1 MTDSSILSL
10 DAWYRYVLDKVYDI
24 PMTIKTELISP
35 IEFMEVDEF
44 GDSDPIKGIEFIEP
58 NLEYDFYTDEKQIK
72 QEFERKFIDS
82 YYFHEIGAETFDRWE
97 HMLKSRL
104 NLKMPYYKQLYHSEL
119 ESKKLNFM
127 LNKDLKETF
136 IREVNE
142 ESQSNSQS
150 EGTGSFKESSLN
162 DGVAIVNL
170 NEGNQTTEN
179 SNSST
184 GNATSEGV
192 SRQQEK
198 TELISQGNIGVT
210 STAQLLKEWREV
222 MLNINELIIEE
233 CSDLFMMVY

>member
-1 MTDSSILSL
+1 MASYT
-10 DAWYRYVLDKVYDI
+10 V
-24 PMTIKTELISP
+24 ELRTLVNNP
-35 IEFMEVDEF
+35 LTKLFNF
-44 GDSDPIKGIEFIEP
+44 
-58 NLEYDFYTDEKQIK
+58 EYDFYTDEKQIK

>member
-1 MTDSSILSL
+1 MAS
-10 DAWYRYVLDKVYDI
+10 Y
-24 PMTIKTELISP
+24 TIEMRTLVNNP
-35 IEFMEVDEF
+35 FTQPFNFD
-44 GDSDPIKGIEFIEP
+44 
-58 NLEYDFYTDEKQIK
+58 YDFYTDDLTMKK
-72 QEFERKFIDS
+72 EFEQKFIDC
-82 YYFHEIGAETFDRWE
+82 YYFHEIGCETFERWQ
-97 HMLKSRL
+97 HMLKTRL
-104 NLKMPYYKQLYHSEL
+104 NLKMPFYKQLYESEL

-150 EGTGSFKESSLN
+150 TGTGTFKESSLN

-179 SNSST
+179 TNTST
-184 GNATSEGV
+184 GDVSSEGTNK
-192 SRQQEK
+192 QQEK

-222 MLNINELIIEE
+222 MINLNQIIIED
-233 CSDLFMMVY
+233 CQDLFINIY

>member
-1 MTDSSILSL
+1 MAS
-10 DAWYRYVLDKVYDI
+10 Y
-24 PMTIKTELISP
+24 TI
-35 IEFMEVDEF
+35 EVRTLMNNPFTQPFKFD
-44 GDSDPIKGIEFIEP
+44 
-58 NLEYDFYTDEKQIK
+58 YDFYTDDLIMKK
-72 QEFERKFIDS
+72 DFEQKFINH
-82 YYFHEIGAETFDRWE
+82 YYFHEIGAETFERWQ

-104 NLKMPYYKQLYHSEL
+104 NLKMPYYKQLYESEL

-150 EGTGSFKESSLN
+150 TGTGTFKESSLN
-162 DGVAIVNL
+162 DGVAVVNL

-179 SNSST
+179 MNTSS
-184 GNATSEGV
+184 GDVSSEGTNK
-192 SRQQEK
+192 QQEK

-222 MLNINELIIEE
+222 MINLNQIIIED
-233 CSDLFMMVY
+233 CQDLFINIY

>member
-1 MTDSSILSL
+1 MASYTIEIRTLL
-10 DAWYRYVLDKVYDI
+10 NNVYTHPFNFD
-24 PMTIKTELISP
+24 
-35 IEFMEVDEF
+35 
-44 GDSDPIKGIEFIEP
+44 
-58 NLEYDFYTDEKQIK
+58 YDFYCEDLDAKK
-72 QEFERKFIDS
+72 DFEQKFIDH
-82 YYFHEIGAETFDRWE
+82 YFFHEIGAETLDRWQ

-104 NLKMPYYKQLYHSEL
+104 NLKMPYYKQLYESEL
-119 ESKKLNFM
+119 ESKKLNFL

-222 MLNINELIIEE
+222 MLNLNQLIIED
-233 CSDLFMMVY
+233 CQDLFINVY

>member
-1 MTDSSILSL
+1 MAS
-10 DAWYRYVLDKVYDI
+10 Y
-24 PMTIKTELISP
+24 TIEMRTLVNNP
-35 IEFMEVDEF
+35 FTQPFNFD
-44 GDSDPIKGIEFIEP
+44 
-58 NLEYDFYTDEKQIK
+58 YDFYTDDLTMKK
-72 QEFERKFIDS
+72 EFEQKFIDC
-82 YYFHEIGAETFDRWE
+82 YYFHEIGCETFERWQ
-97 HMLKSRL
+97 HMLKTRL
-104 NLKMPYYKQLYHSEL
+104 NLKMPYYKQLYDSEL

-150 EGTGSFKESSLN
+150 TGTGTFKESSLN

-179 SNSST
+179 TNTST
-184 GNATSEGV
+184 GDVSSEGTNK
-192 SRQQEK
+192 QQEK

-222 MLNINELIIEE
+222 MINLNQIIIED
-233 CSDLFMMVY
+233 CQDLFINIY